1 MANSA
6 LEHIASYST
15 PGQTQPPQPEEQ
27 GKENDET
34 PGQKRKRPAQEAP
47 QLDQATQHGEGR
59 QNTPQPTPSEQHRP
73 PPHVTPSPAGPL
85 PNYSMPQFNR
95 ARSQCNGHYNR
106 TPDLGKCMMWWDTW
120 DLARY
125 TILDAKVLDR
135 YVTWLTKHKDTS

>member
-1 MANSA
+1 MNNRQSQTNKSRVVHPTMHTHTHMTHPYPPKKTGMANSA

-59 QNTPQPTPSEQHRP
+59 QNTPQPTPSEQHHP

-95 ARSQCNGHYNR
+95 ARSQTLQISPTNEAQKR
-106 TPDLGKCMMWWDTW
+106 
-120 DLARY
+120 
-125 TILDAKVLDR
+125 
-135 YVTWLTKHKDTS
+135 